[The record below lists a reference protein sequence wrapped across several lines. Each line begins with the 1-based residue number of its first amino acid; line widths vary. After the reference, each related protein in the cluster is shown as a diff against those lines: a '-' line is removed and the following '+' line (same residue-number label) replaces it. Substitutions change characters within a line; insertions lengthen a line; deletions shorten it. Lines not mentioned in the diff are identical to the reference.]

1 MTNFKLQITNDKFL
15 LNFVS
20 SVPPWLIPMSGSTK
34 MADEKNRRIQVD
46 LSDKT
51 AIVTGAS
58 RGIGKAIALRL
69 AAAGAKVA
77 CVARSADKL
86 KEVADAIAAAGGAA
100 EVHPCDVTNSA
111 AVTKLVEDLAEK
123 WGGIDIVVNNA
134 GITKDTLIPRMDDEQ
149 WDAVIATNLRSVFLF
164 VRAASLVMMRKRSG
178 RIINISSVSG
188 LMGNPGQANYSA
200 SKAGVI
206 GLTRTVAQELAS
218 RKVTVNAICPGFIAS
233 EMTAAMGAALDE
245 FVKTRIPAK
254 RLGEADEV
262 ADAVLYLASDSAA
275 YITGEVITIDGGLT
289 P

>member
-1 MTNFKLQITNDKFL
+1 
-15 LNFVS
+15 
-20 SVPPWLIPMSGSTK
+20 
-34 MADEKNRRIQVD
+34 MADETNRRIQVD
-46 LSDKT
+46 LSGKT

-77 CVARSADKL
+77 CVARSEDKL
-86 KEVADAIAAAGGAA
+86 KETADAIAAAGGEA
-100 EVHPCDVTNSA
+100 EVHPCDVTDSA
-111 AVTKLVEDLAEK
+111 AVTKLVEELAEK
-123 WGGIDIVVNNA
+123 WGSLDIVVNNA
-134 GITKDTLIPRMDDEQ
+134 GITKDTLIPRMSDED

-164 VRAASLVMMRKRSG
+164 TRAASLVMMRKRSG

-233 EMTAAMGAALDE
+233 EMTQAMGAALDE

-275 YITGEVITIDGGLT
+275 YVTGEVLTIDGGLT